1 MTVVTPTVQT
11 QYTPGLQMANAKEI
25 ADSLFGLKNLNAQ
38 YGLTA
43 QADAT
48 QAAATQLINGV
59 NEIATVA
66 GANDSVKL
74 PPNSPGSVVF
84 VANNGAQTT
93 KVFAYEATGTVPT
106 IDGTAGTTGVDLATA
121 KNAWYVNVGN
131 NKWESI
137 LTA

>member
-11 QYTPGLQMANAKEI
+11 QYTPGLQMPNAKEI

-38 YGLTA
+38 HSITA
-43 QADAT
+43 FAGGGQTSAV
-48 QAAATQLINGV
+48 QLLNGV
-59 NEIATVA
+59 NEISVA
-66 GANDSVKL
+66 ASSSDSVKL

-84 VANNGAQTT
+84 LANNGAQTV

-106 IDGTAGTTGVDLATA
+106 IDGTAGTTGVNLATA